1 MVLSENTLFPAYLKT
16 LMKKIAIA
24 GLQYSLFLVEELQKT
39 SGNWSEILPEEIRSM
54 EVIFDKDREIL
65 TQFLLRITD
74 KKRYMH
80 REYEE
85 LLHNLLTEYA
95 DLPNELKKELVNCL
109 LLLIRIYDFLNKYQ
123 QSEKP
128 EDEETLESYFL
139 EVESMDTKEA
149 ESQLTEKLKKRGLLL
164 V

>member
-1 MVLSENTLFPAYLKT
+1 
-16 LMKKIAIA
+16 
-24 GLQYSLFLVEELQKT
+24 
-39 SGNWSEILPEEIRSM
+39 
-54 EVIFDKDREIL
+54 
-65 TQFLLRITD
+65 
-74 KKRYMH
+74 MH